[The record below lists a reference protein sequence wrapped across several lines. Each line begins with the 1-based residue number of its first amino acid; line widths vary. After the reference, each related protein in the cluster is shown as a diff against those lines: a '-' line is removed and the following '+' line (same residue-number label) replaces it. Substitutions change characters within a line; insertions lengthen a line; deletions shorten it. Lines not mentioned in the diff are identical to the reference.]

1 MPEAKQKPTQLNV
14 AELIQSAKA
23 TNADAFGKI
32 NDKRAATIANV
43 LFDELK
49 KQLAST
55 ETGIVNVRG
64 LGKFIIAQKTVT
76 KDGEEK
82 TRRKVAFRASKK

>member
-32 NDKRAATIANV
+32 NDKRAATIANA

-49 KQLAST
+49 KHLAEAEAGS
-55 ETGIVNVRG
+55 INVKG
-64 LGKFIIAQKTVT
+64 LGRFTITQKTIM

-82 TRRKVAFRASKK
+82 SRRRVIFRAGKK